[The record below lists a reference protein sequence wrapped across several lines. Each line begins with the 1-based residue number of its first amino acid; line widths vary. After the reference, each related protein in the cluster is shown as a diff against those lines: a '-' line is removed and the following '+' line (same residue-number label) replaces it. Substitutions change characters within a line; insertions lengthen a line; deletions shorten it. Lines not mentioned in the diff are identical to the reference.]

1 MREMVKALSYSSAAR
16 STSYVHTGADGHTA
30 TAGRSR
36 APSTCKVAVIGAG
49 PYGLAV
55 ASHLRQAGVEAR
67 VFGEA
72 MGFWRHM
79 PKGMLVRSEWRATH
93 IADPRRML
101 TLDRYEAEHGA
112 KLPRPRL
119 RRDDVVAYG
128 LWYQRRALPDVDERR
143 VTRLEAGRAG
153 FRLTLS
159 DGDVAE
165 AERVVVATGL
175 TSFASRPPAFAAL
188 PSALAPHSCDVHDPD
203 SFRGLRVVVIGAGQS
218 ALELAALL
226 GEADADVEIFARRPA
241 IRWRA
246 DGDDWLRR
254 HTEFRKLVYPP
265 GGVGP
270 PGINWIIQMPGLFRS
285 FPAHLQRRW
294 TQRAMRP
301 EGSRWLRPRLSGVPM
316 IAGRSVVSASQ
327 AGEEQLRL
335 VFDDGSERE
344 VDRVVLATGYRV
356 DLDRSSILA
365 PGLAQSVRR
374 IGGSPL
380 LTDGFQSSVPG
391 LHFVGAAAAESFG
404 PLMFFIAGTGYAARA
419 VTRCIAN
426 QRPMATTPPT
436 G

>member
-1 MREMVKALSYSSAAR
+1 MNALSYSSPPDSAPC
-16 STSYVHTGADGHTA
+16 VHTGPGGSTA
-30 TAGRSR
+30 IAGSSR

-67 VFGEA
+67 VFGEV

-101 TLDRYEAEHGA
+101 TLDRYEAEQGV

-128 LWYQRRALPDVDERR
+128 LWYQRRALPHVDERR

-175 TSFASRPPAFAAL
+175 ELFASRPPAFAAI
-188 PSALAPHSCDVHDPD
+188 PSTLAPHSCDVQAPE
-203 SFRGLRVVVIGAGQS
+203 FVRGLRVVIVGAGQS

-226 GEADADVEIFARRPA
+226 READSDVEVFARGPV

-246 DGDDWLRR
+246 DGDNWLRR
-254 HTEFRKLVYPP
+254 HTEFRKLIYPA

-270 PGINWIIQMPGLFRS
+270 FGINWIIQLPGFFRS
-285 FPAHLQRRW
+285 FPAELQQRW
-294 TQRAMRP
+294 TRRAMRP
-301 EGSRWLRPRLSGVPM
+301 EGSRWLRSRLSGIPM
-316 IAGRSVVSASQ
+316 TARRSVVSASQ
-327 AGEEQLRL
+327 VGERLRL
-335 VFDDGSERE
+335 VFDDGNERE

-356 DLDRSSILA
+356 DLDRSSILV
-365 PGLAQSVRR
+365 PDLARSIRR
-374 IGGSPL
+374 SGGSPL
-380 LTDGFQSSVPG
+380 LRDGFQSSVPG

-419 VTRCIAN
+419 LTRCIAN
-426 QRPMATTPPT
+426 
-436 G
+436 